1 MKRGDDDIYIALA
14 TTDFAL
20 YQDITKALRA
30 KGLKFVTITPGE
42 PIREEIGVVITSDK
56 EASAIDFHNVVI
68 ASDPETAVNQA
79 LRLLRDSVLP
89 ERAIIGIDPGEEP
102 GIAVV
107 ANGIV
112 EEVYRVPLKQ
122 AVETVQKITEQHS
135 YSDVI
140 VRIGHGARLVG
151 IPLANTL
158 IAQGMSVELVN
169 EQGTSP
175 YLGKG
180 TAGIGVADIVAAINI
195 ARTQG
200 VKFAHREIIPS
211 RGEIRQIQEKSRERS
226 KGRTTIS
233 RKLAERVA
241 KGEMTLDDAL
251 AEHRGTEEGEA
262 G

>member
-1 MKRGDDDIYIALA
+1 MEERSIYIALA

-20 YQDITKALRA
+20 YQDITKELRA
-30 KGLKFVTITPGE
+30 KGLKFVTITPDE
-42 PIREEIGVVITSDK
+42 PIGGEIGVVITSAK
-56 EASAIDFHNVVI
+56 EASGIDFHNVVI

-79 LRLLRDSVLP
+79 LRLLRD
-89 ERAIIGIDPGEEP
+89 RAPPQCVIVGIDPGEEP

-107 ANGIV
+107 ANDIV
-112 EEVYRVPLKQ
+112 EAVYRVPLKQ
-122 AVETVQKITEQHS
+122 TAEIIQKVKQE
-135 YSDVI
+135 YSDII
-140 VRIGHGARLVG
+140 VRIGHGARLAG

-158 IAQGMSVELVN
+158 IAQGVNVELVN
-169 EQGTSP
+169 ERGTSP

-195 ARTQG
+195 AHTHGASFVHQNI
-200 VKFAHREIIPS
+200 VPS

-251 AEHRGTEEGEA
+251 TEHMGTEEDKTV
-262 G
+262 

>member
-1 MKRGDDDIYIALA
+1 M
-14 TTDFAL
+14 
-20 YQDITKALRA
+20 
-30 KGLKFVTITPGE
+30 
-42 PIREEIGVVITSDK
+42 VITSDE

-68 ASDPETAVNQA
+68 VSDPETAVNQA
-79 LRLLRDSVLP
+79 LRLLRDSAPP
-89 ERAIIGIDPGEEP
+89 ERAIVGIDPGEEL
-102 GIAVV
+102 GIAVI

-112 EEVYRVPLKQ
+112 EAVYRVPLKQ
-122 AVETVQKITEQHS
+122 TVEIIQKVRQDYPDI
-135 YSDVI
+135 V

-158 IAQGMSVELVN
+158 IAQGVSVELVN
-169 EQGTSP
+169 ERGTSP

-195 ARTQG
+195 AHTRGANFVHQ
-200 VKFAHREIIPS
+200 EIAPS

-241 KGEMTLDDAL
+241 TGEMTLDDAL
-251 AEHRGTEEGEA
+251 AEHMGPEEDEA

>member
-1 MKRGDDDIYIALA
+1 M
-14 TTDFAL
+14 
-20 YQDITKALRA
+20 
-30 KGLKFVTITPGE
+30 
-42 PIREEIGVVITSDK
+42 VITSDE

-79 LRLLRDSVLP
+79 LRLLRDSAPL
-89 ERAIIGIDPGEEP
+89 ERAIVGIDPGEEL

-112 EEVYRVPLKQ
+112 EAVYRVPLKQ
-122 AVETVQKITEQHS
+122 TVEIVQKVKQEYPDI
-135 YSDVI
+135 V

-158 IAQGMSVELVN
+158 IAQGVSVELVN
-169 EQGTSP
+169 ERGTSP

-195 ARTQG
+195 AHTRGANFVHQ
-200 VKFAHREIIPS
+200 EIAPS

-251 AEHRGTEEGEA
+251 AEHMGPEEDEA
-262 G
+262 D

>member
-1 MKRGDDDIYIALA
+1 M
-14 TTDFAL
+14 
-20 YQDITKALRA
+20 
-30 KGLKFVTITPGE
+30 
-42 PIREEIGVVITSDK
+42 VITSDK

-79 LRLLRDSVLP
+79 LRLLRDSVVP
-89 ERAIIGIDPGEEP
+89 ERAIVGIDPGEEP

-112 EEVYRVPLKQ
+112 EAVYRVPLRQ
-122 AVETVQKITEQHS
+122 AMEIVQKVKQE
-135 YSDVI
+135 YSDIV

-158 IAQGMSVELVN
+158 IAQGVKVELVN
-169 EQGTSP
+169 ERGTSP

-195 ARTQG
+195 AHTRG
-200 VKFAHREIIPS
+200 VNFVHQEISPS
-211 RGEIRQIQEKSRERS
+211 RGEIRQIQERSRERS

-241 KGEMTLDDAL
+241 KGDMTLDDAL
-251 AEHRGTEEGEA
+251 AEHMGAEEDEA

>member
-1 MKRGDDDIYIALA
+1 M
-14 TTDFAL
+14 
-20 YQDITKALRA
+20 
-30 KGLKFVTITPGE
+30 
-42 PIREEIGVVITSDK
+42 ITSDK
-56 EASAIDFHNVVI
+56 EAGAIDFHNIVV

-79 LRLLRDSVLP
+79 LRLLRSSDLP
-89 ERAIIGIDPGEEP
+89 ERAIVGIDPGEEL

-112 EEVYRVPLKQ
+112 EAVYRVPLKQ
-122 AVETVQKITEQHS
+122 TVEIVQKIKQE
-135 YSDVI
+135 YPDVV

-158 IAQGMSVELVN
+158 IAQGVSVELVN
-169 EQGTSP
+169 ERGTSP

-195 ARTQG
+195 AHTRGINFVHQ
-200 VKFAHREIIPS
+200 EIAPS

-226 KGRTTIS
+226 KGRTTIP

-251 AEHRGTEEGEA
+251 AEHMGTEEGEA

>member
-1 MKRGDDDIYIALA
+1 M
-14 TTDFAL
+14 
-20 YQDITKALRA
+20 
-30 KGLKFVTITPGE
+30 
-42 PIREEIGVVITSDK
+42 VITSDE

-79 LRLLRDSVLP
+79 LRLLRDSAPP
-89 ERAIIGIDPGEEP
+89 ERAIVGIDPGEEL
-102 GIAVV
+102 GIAVI

-112 EEVYRVPLKQ
+112 EAVYRVPLKQ
-122 AVETVQKITEQHS
+122 TVEIIQKVRQDYPDI
-135 YSDVI
+135 V

-158 IAQGMSVELVN
+158 IAQGVSVELVN
-169 EQGTSP
+169 ERGTSP

-195 ARTQG
+195 AHTRGANFVHQ
-200 VKFAHREIIPS
+200 EIAPS

-251 AEHRGTEEGEA
+251 AEHMGPEEDEA